1 MLSDFAE
8 KKETFFVLKKYNFSK
23 SKTKHFLKGVNPCFW
38 PKNAIFFLYLNSI
51 KIRLEIILSHFAM
64 KKETS
69 FDLKKQNFST
79 FKKSHF
85 FSKELTHSFGQK
97 MPVFS

>member
-1 MLSDFAE
+1 MLLA
-8 KKETFFVLKKYNFSK
+8 KKC
-23 SKTKHFLKGVNPCFW
+23 H
-38 PKNAIFFLYLNSI
+38 FFLYLDLI
-51 KIRLEIILSHFAM
+51 KIRLEIILSDFAM

-85 FSKELTHSFGQK
+85 FFQRS
-97 MPVFS
+97 